1 MIVPSP
7 AARGAFVVALLAAV
21 SARGVSQT
29 RSVTFTTT
37 EGTWVSL
44 DVAPDGQTMVF
55 ELLGD
60 LYRLPRK
67 GGKATPILTGTAF
80 QSQPRFSPDGG
91 SLVFVSDG
99 SGSDNVW
106 IAAADGTNPRQLT
119 KIPRS
124 LVMSPVWSPDGLAVY
139 ATVVEGREAA
149 EIWRFDAATG
159 AGEKLVSNRNGPPSM
174 LVSAPAPGGYGPYPS
189 ADGRALYYASVT
201 PSVARS
207 YVRAQS
213 VILRYDLAT
222 RTDRAL
228 VLEKS
233 PAMKPVTSP
242 DGRWLAYG
250 AASRG
255 QTGLRVR
262 DLATGAERWLT
273 FPLQRNELE
282 SRASRDVL
290 PNFAFTPDSRAVI
303 AGYGGQLHEIPL
315 DGGPVAVIPFRAAV
329 SAELTEPL
337 RFSTR
342 LTDAPVRGRIVQ
354 QPALDSDGRVAFS
367 VLARIYLADREGTV
381 TGRLTTTEHPRE
393 FMPAWSPDGRW
404 VAFVTWGADG
414 GHLWKA
420 QSDGI
425 GGPVRLSEASAFW
438 ADPVWTP
445 SGDSLV
451 VLRGSTSSSHA
462 VTGVPADADL
472 MILPADGGRGRRIA
486 AAEGARRPHFGTDRR
501 RVYAAAGNAL
511 VAIELDGGS
520 RRTMAVLPRAPGLF
534 AGPGELRLSPDGTRL
549 AAMFDERLYHL
560 PLPSPNPA
568 QPPVVEVA
576 NPSSGAVLV
585 GEGAPAGF
593 TWSPDG
599 GTLAWVNGARLS
611 RTTRGAPGLGVR
623 EHRLVVDVPRTRP
636 TGTVVLRG
644 AKIITMRSREIIA
657 PADLVITNNRIAALG
672 PQGSV
677 LLPSGARVINV
688 AGKVI
693 VPGFVDVHAH
703 LGPRHELLE
712 PEGALSYANLA
723 FGMTT
728 LRDPQTGP
736 DVFAY
741 ADLTE
746 IGEVAGPR
754 VFSTGPGVFAERNF
768 GSLEDARRLLT
779 RYRDDYGTHL
789 IKSYIVG
796 NRQQRQW
803 MVQACRELGLMP
815 TTEGGADTKMD
826 LTHAIDGFSGNEH
839 SVPTT
844 PIFRDVAEFLGQSGM
859 TYTPTLLVTFGGAL
873 PIYRVQPREKAY
885 RNAKLQRF
893 VPEEEL
899 YRRSAGTMLGHP
911 DEDYNYREASAGAN
925 AIQKAGGNVAV
936 GGHGEMPGLQ
946 VHWEMGL
953 LAEGGMAPHD
963 ILRSA
968 TINGAEALGL
978 GRDLG
983 SLEVGKLADLVVL
996 DRDPLVNIRNTTSI
1010 RFVMKNGVLY
1020 EGETLDQIWPA
1031 RVRLPAPWWRRE

>member
-7 AARGAFVVALLAAV
+7 VTRGVFVVALLAAV

-44 DVAPDGQTMVF
+44 DVAPDGQTIVF

-119 KIPRS
+119 RIPRS
-124 LVMSPVWSPDGLAVY
+124 LVISPAWSPDGRVVY
-139 ATVVEGREAA
+139 ATVVEGRNAA
-149 EIWRFDAATG
+149 EIWRFDVSTG
-159 AGEKLVSNRNGPPSM
+159 AGEKLIPNRNGPPSQ
-174 LVSAPAPGGYGPYPS
+174 LVSTPAPGGYGPYPS
-189 ADGRALYYASVT
+189 PDGRSLYYASVT

-207 YVRAQS
+207 TVRAQS
-213 VILRYDLAT
+213 VVVQHDLAT
-222 RTDRAL
+222 RTDRSL

-233 PAMKPVTSP
+233 VAIKPVISP
-242 DGRWLAYG
+242 DGRWLVYG
-250 AASRG
+250 AQSRG
-255 QTGLRVR
+255 QTGLRTL
-262 DLATGAERWLT
+262 DLVTGGERWLK

-282 SRASRDVL
+282 SRASRDLL
-290 PNFAFTPDSRAVI
+290 PNYAFTPDSRAVI
-303 AGYGGQLHEIPL
+303 AGYGGQIHEL
-315 DGGPVAVIPFRAAV
+315 AVAGGPDAAV
-329 SAELTEPL
+329 PFQATVIADLEEPL

-342 LTDAPVRGRIVQ
+342 LTDAPVRGRIIQ
-354 QPALDSDGRVAFS
+354 QPALFSDGRVAFS
-367 VLARIYLADREGTV
+367 VLARIYLATREGTV
-381 TGRLTTTEHPRE
+381 TERLTATEHPRE

-404 VAFVTWGADG
+404 LAFVTWGAEG
-414 GHLWKA
+414 GYLWKA
-420 QSDGI
+420 RSDGT
-425 GGPVRLSEASAFW
+425 GEPVRLSEVPALW

-445 SGDSLV
+445 AGDSIV
-451 VLRGSTSSSHA
+451 VLRGAASSSHA
-462 VTGVPADADL
+462 VTGVPPDADL
-472 MILPADGGRGRRIA
+472 MILSAEGGKGRRVA
-486 AAEGARRPHFGTDRR
+486 AAGGARRPHFGGDRR
-501 RVYAAAGNAL
+501 RVLAAAGNAL
-511 VAIELDGGS
+511 VAIELDGGG
-520 RRTMAVLPRAPGLF
+520 RRTVAVLPPAPGFF

-560 PLPSPNPA
+560 PLPAENPA

-593 TWSPDG
+593 TWSLDG
-599 GTLAWVNGARLS
+599 ATLAWVNGARLS
-611 RTTRGAPGLGVR
+611 RTAVAARLGVQ
-623 EHRLVVDVPRTRP
+623 EHRLVVEVPRARP
-636 TGTVVLRG
+636 SGSVVLRG
-644 AKIITMRSREIIA
+644 AKLLTMRSGQIIT
-657 PADLVITNNRIAALG
+657 PADLVITNNRIVALG
-672 PQGSV
+672 LQGTV
-677 LLPSGARVINV
+677 PFPTGARVINV
-688 AGKVI
+688 SGKVI

-703 LGPRHELLE
+703 LGQRHELLE
-712 PEGALSYANLA
+712 PEGGLSYANLA

-728 LRDPQTGP
+728 IRDPQTGP

-746 IGEVAGPR
+746 IGEVLAPR
-754 VFSTGPGVFAERNF
+754 VFSTGPGIFAERNF
-768 GSLEDARRLLT
+768 GSLEDARWLLT

-885 RNAKLQRF
+885 RNVKLQRF
-893 VPEEEL
+893 VPADEL

-1031 RVRLPAPWWRRE
+1031 WVRLPAPWWRRE